1 MDITAAAYKIIFFVV
16 MVQISLAFVNAVG
29 IFPIEREFNHFIDS
43 DLTAKLTSMQTES
56 SGFLGSGAVDALM
69 FVWNAF
75 GILVGIVINIPSAIP
90 DALQIFFIPAP
101 IANTIGLLVNLLL
114 VLSVATIALNRGG

>member
-1 MDITAAAYKIIFFVV
+1 
-16 MVQISLAFVNAVG
+16 
-29 IFPIEREFNHFIDS
+29 
-43 DLTAKLTSMQTES
+43 MQTES